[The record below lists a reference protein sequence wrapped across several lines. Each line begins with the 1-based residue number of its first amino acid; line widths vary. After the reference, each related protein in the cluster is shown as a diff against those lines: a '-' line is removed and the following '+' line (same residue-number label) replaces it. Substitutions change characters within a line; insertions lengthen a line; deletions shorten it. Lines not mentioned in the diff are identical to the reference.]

1 MKYAKTK
8 EVLNQAVADLSQM
21 SMVIHQ
27 AHWYMRGPGFLTLH
41 PMMDTFMDD
50 INAQLDE
57 VSERLITLDGA
68 PYSTLKEMAENTKI
82 KDEKGRWDRSMEE
95 RLATLVDGYR
105 YLIDLYQ
112 EGIDAAGEE
121 EDNVTEDMF
130 IDFKGATEKRIWMIQ
145 AHLGKAPELGK

>member
-1 MKYAKTK
+1 MKYAKTQ

-130 IDFKGATEKRIWMIQ
+130 IGFKGEIEKRVWMIQ
-145 AHLGKAPELGK
+145 AHLGKAPEIDK

>member
-1 MKYAKTK
+1 MKYEKTK
-8 EVLNQAVADLSQM
+8 EVLNQLVADLSQM

-27 AHWYMRGPGFLTLH
+27 THWYMRGAGFLTLH
-41 PMMDTFMDD
+41 PLMDTFMDD
-50 INAQLDE
+50 VNDQLDE

-82 KDEKGRWDRSMEE
+82 KDEKGSYDRSMEE
-95 RLATLVDGYR
+95 RLATLVANYR
-105 YLIDLYQ
+105 YLV
-112 EGIDAAGEE
+112 EVFEKGIEVAGEE

-130 IDFKGATEKRIWMIQ
+130 IEFKGATEKRVWMLQ

>member
-8 EVLNQAVADLSQM
+8 EILNQAVADLSQM
-21 SMVIHQ
+21 SMVVHQ
-27 AHWYMRGPGFLTLH
+27 THWYMRGPGFLTLH

-130 IDFKGATEKRIWMIQ
+130 IGFKGEIEKRVWMIQ
-145 AHLGKAPELGK
+145 AH

>member
-130 IDFKGATEKRIWMIQ
+130 IGFKGEIEKRVWMIQ
-145 AHLGKAPELGK
+145 AHLGKAPEIDK